1 MLNHSGPNK
10 LPDSWGLFVSAKTI
24 RLLFVVGSLVIAGFA
39 QAQTGTV
46 SLQANQTTAV
56 GSLVP
61 VLTWSTNP
69 VAESCIASGGWS
81 GAKAIAGTQTL
92 PEITASTSYT
102 LTCTWNAGSATIAWV
117 APTTNTDGSVLTNL
131 AGFRILFGTSSTA
144 LTNSVVIDDMTR
156 TSATTSALPPG
167 TWFFAVRAFNSN
179 NGESDNS
186 NVTSKTVTGDSDA
199 RTLNIT
205 ITAPPSLV
213 TIATNVFDVVQQS
226 DGSWSPRAIVGTI
239 ALGRPCSE
247 AFTATGGYFE
257 VDRDDVTLN
266 GESPWSNSLVAR
278 CATN

>member
-186 NVTSKTVTGDSDA
+186 NVATKTVTGDSDA